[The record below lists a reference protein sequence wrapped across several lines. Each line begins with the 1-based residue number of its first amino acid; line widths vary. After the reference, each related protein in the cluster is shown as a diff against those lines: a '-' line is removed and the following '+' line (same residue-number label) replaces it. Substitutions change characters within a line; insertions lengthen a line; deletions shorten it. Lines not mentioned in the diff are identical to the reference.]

1 MKRSTLYAILT
12 LCAALLAALPQVAA
26 ATADAAE
33 AAGQPRAVVDE
44 PIFDA
49 GKLDKGAEINHDF
62 VIRNTGDTVL
72 RIEEVRPACGCTV
85 ADYDETIAPGASG
98 KVHAVLDTVDQTG
111 AISKGL
117 TVITNDPE
125 NPRLILTIKADV
137 SPRVFLRPGFAR
149 FVQTQGSGVGKVDQI
164 IFSRDFDDLEVVDIE
179 SPYPFVTAE
188 AREATEEERLEDES
202 GRQWVVSVKLDYD
215 QAPVGSVAE
224 YLRIHTNHPKQEV
237 VSVPV
242 SGFVRPMYVL
252 TPSEADFGEVEVK
265 EDGTW
270 AAMVLKNYAA
280 DDMSLS
286 LDDTSSLPEGVDV
299 EVSPVEEG
307 REYRVEITLQEDLP
321 KGSFNDV
328 IRLKTGLDKQPTIE
342 IPLTG
347 TRI

>member
-12 LCAALLAALPQVAA
+12 LCAALLAALPQVAG

-33 AAGQPRAVVDE
+33 ATDQPRAVVDE

-49 GKLDKGAEINHDF
+49 GQVDKGAEVNHDF
-62 VIRNTGDTVL
+62 RIRNTGDQPL

-98 KVHAVLDTVDQTG
+98 KIHAVLDTVDQSG

-125 NPRLILTIKADV
+125 NPRLMLTIKAEV
-137 SPRVFLRPGFAR
+137 TPLVYLRPGFAR
-149 FVQTQGSGVGKVDQI
+149 FVQTEGSGVGQVEQI
-164 IFSRDFDDLEVVDIE
+164 IFTRSFDDLEVVEVE
-179 SPYPFVTAE
+179 SPYPFIMTE
-188 AREATEEERLEDES
+188 AREATEEERLEEAT
-202 GRQWVVSVKLDYD
+202 GRQWVVTVKLDYD
-215 QAPVGSVAE
+215 QAPVGSLADYV
-224 YLRIHTNHPKQEV
+224 RIHTNHPKQKT

-252 TPSEADFGEVEVK
+252 TPEEADFGEVEVK

-270 AAMVLKNYAA
+270 AAMILKNYASE
-280 DDMSLS
+280 DM
-286 LDDTSSLPEGVDV
+286 DPTVENAASLPDGIDV

-307 REYRVEITLQEDLP
+307 RQYRLEITLGDDLP
-321 KGSFNDV
+321 KGAFNDV
-328 IRLKTGLDKQPTIE
+328 IRLKTGIEKNPTIE
-342 IPLTG
+342 IPLSG
-347 TRI
+347 NRI